1 MKNILALL
9 LVLLMMM
16 SSGCGIIQK
25 TSDLT
30 IEDLKEMTQIEPTKE
45 TESISDV
52 VDETE
57 DDSEETEVTEQ
68 LEEIEDEEVPQAN
81 ISEESVEKEDDKKED
96 VLEENVNTVT
106 FKDVNET
113 VYAITT
119 VNIRAGSN
127 VNDALLATYHKGDSI
142 LRTGIGDNGWS
153 RVWYN
158 NQDAYM
164 WSEYISTTK
173 PVEEKPVEEKPV
185 EEKPVYEKV
194 NQIVYATTGVNVR
207 TGPGINYDIYKT
219 LSMGDSVIRIGI
231 GDNNW
236 SKVFINNK
244 EYFIKTSYLSLEKPK
259 IEPSKEENKTED
271 SNSHIEENEK
281 SEIVF
286 RDVNE
291 YLYSTAKMLNV
302 RKGPSTD
309 YVIIGGICKNCSVH
323 RIGISDN
330 GWSKIEFDGG
340 VGYVSTQYL
349 SYQKVEEPQNSNK
362 TVSEE
367 MSERSGMIGRLYI
380 NDVGVNVALFG
391 NPVYESSQAIV
402 DRKDSAAYLYAVDYY
417 GYDLIGDHNNQGFEK
432 MKASVPNQ
440 TIAIIDYGTYSQK
453 YICTANFVGRNTGSA
468 LVDSNGNDISGT
480 NNGGI
485 TMYTCNALAGSVTIT
500 FWQPI

>member
-45 TESISDV
+45 TESVSDV

-185 EEKPVYEKV
+185 EEKPVEVKPVYEKV
-194 NQIVYATTGVNVR
+194 NQTVYATTDVNVR
-207 TGPGINYDIYKT
+207 TGPSTSYDIYKT
-219 LSMGDSVIRIGI
+219 LSKGDSVTRVGI
-231 GDNNW
+231 GDNGW
-236 SKVFINNK
+236 SKISLNNK
-244 EYFIKTSYLSLEKPK
+244 EYFVKSSYLSTNKPK
-259 IEPSKEENKTED
+259 EEPKPPVEETKPEVT
-271 SNSHIEENEK
+271 
-281 SEIVF
+281 F
-286 RDVNE
+286 RTVSD
-291 YLYSTAKMLNV
+291 YMYSGVKMMQV
-302 RKGPSTD
+302 RKGPGEE
-309 YVIIGGICKNCSVH
+309 YVAIGGVCMNGWVH
-323 RIGISDN
+323 RIGISDT
-330 GWSKIEFDGG
+330 GWSKIEFTDT
-340 VGYVSTQYL
+340 VGYVLTSEL
-349 SYQKVEEPQNSNK
+349 SAYKIEEPRDPSK
-362 TVSEE
+362 TVAQE
-367 MSERSGMIGRLYI
+367 MAERSGMIGRLTI
-380 NDVGVNVALFG
+380 SDVNLSVALFG
-391 NPVYESSQAIV
+391 CPVYQSSQSIV
-402 DRKDSAAYLYAVDYY
+402 DKKDSAAYLYAVDYY
-417 GYDLIGDHNNQGFEK
+417 GYDLIADHNIDGFEK
-432 MKASVPNQ
+432 MKSSVVGK
-440 TIAIIDYGTYSQK
+440 TIAVIDYGTYTQK
-453 YICTANFVGRNTGSA
+453 YICTANFTGWNNGSA
-468 LVDSNGNDISGT
+468 LIDNNGNDISGT
-480 NNGGI
+480 NDGGI
-485 TMYTCNALAGSVTIT
+485 TMYTCNAISGSVTIT

>member
-185 EEKPVYEKV
+185 EEKPVEVKPVYEKV
-194 NQIVYATTGVNVR
+194 NQTVYATTDVNVR
-207 TGPGINYDIYKT
+207 TGPSTSYDIYKT
-219 LSMGDSVIRIGI
+219 LSKGDSVTRVGI
-231 GDNNW
+231 G
-236 SKVFINNK
+236 
-244 EYFIKTSYLSLEKPK
+244 
-259 IEPSKEENKTED
+259 
-271 SNSHIEENEK
+271 
-281 SEIVF
+281 
-286 RDVNE
+286 
-291 YLYSTAKMLNV
+291 
-302 RKGPSTD
+302 
-309 YVIIGGICKNCSVH
+309 
-323 RIGISDN
+323 DN
-330 GWSKIEFDGG
+330 GWSKISLNNKEYF
-340 VGYVSTQYL
+340 VKSRFYL
-349 SYQKVEEPQNSNK
+349 SKNRGN
-362 TVSEE
+362 
-367 MSERSGMIGRLYI
+367 G
-380 NDVGVNVALFG
+380 VALF
-391 NPVYESSQAIV
+391 PTRTLCV
-402 DRKDSAAYLYAVDYY
+402 LH
-417 GYDLIGDHNNQGFEK
+417 LIHRRR
-432 MKASVPNQ
+432 SVCGPP
-440 TIAIIDYGTYSQK
+440 SP
-453 YICTANFVGRNTGSA
+453 
-468 LVDSNGNDISGT
+468 
-480 NNGGI
+480 
-485 TMYTCNALAGSVTIT
+485 AGEGKRTPRSFATLL
-500 FWQPI
+500 